1 MCLLFIKSKGV
12 GKILG
17 KGVRSG
23 DKKGRQ
29 MKESLLKSL
38 SPLVFGVIYLQ
49 DYTCEFGH
57 NVCPSVQLN
66 TLTSER
72 ESTGSLTDRYSH
84 TNMLA
89 KCA

>member
-1 MCLLFIKSKGV
+1 MPFYMCLLFIKSKGV

-23 DKKGRQ
+23 NKKGRQ

-57 NVCPSVQLN
+57 KRVPFCSAQYFN
-66 TLTSER
+66 
-72 ESTGSLTDRYSH
+72 
-84 TNMLA
+84 
-89 KCA
+89 K